1 MCLSLMLWFEL
12 GHECLVQQ
20 HPSKCSK
27 TEVWRREGTFLK
39 SHGPI
44 LGLLLSSPLS
54 CLLLTSLSPS
64 DIQGLGEGVAVGK
77 MSNTGFHIH
86 QTWVTTPSWELCQGH
101 LTS

>member
-1 MCLSLMLWFEL
+1 MCLSLTLWFEL
-12 GHECLVQQ
+12 GHERLVQQ

-27 TEVWRREGTFLK
+27 TEVWRREGTFPK

-64 DIQGLGEGVAVGK
+64 DIQGLGGRLLLGK
-77 MSNTGFHIH
+77 
-86 QTWVTTPSWELCQGH
+86 
-101 LTS
+101 